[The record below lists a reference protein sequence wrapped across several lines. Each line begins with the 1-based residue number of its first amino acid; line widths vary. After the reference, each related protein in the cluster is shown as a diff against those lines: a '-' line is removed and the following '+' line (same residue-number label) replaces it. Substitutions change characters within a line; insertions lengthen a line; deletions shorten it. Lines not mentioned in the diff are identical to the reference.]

1 MRRIKEHISESL
13 SEKYSALEV
22 KEISKALCI
31 ELLGTG
37 INDYY
42 LDRETSLDS
51 AQQQLLDFAL
61 SRLGSGE
68 PLQYVLGYTFFCGLK
83 LKTDARALIPR
94 PETTELVEWILQDH
108 ATESGCDFSVLDIG
122 VGSGAISL
130 ALKQNRPLWKV
141 CGVDVE
147 PAALGLASENVIGTG
162 LDVELM
168 LSDILE
174 WRDSALSARKFNL
187 IVSNPPYIA
196 ESEALQME
204 PTVLD
209 YEPGSALFVPD
220 SDPLLFYR
228 KILEYALHSLVP
240 GGKVYF
246 EINPL
251 FVEELE
257 TLVLELGF
265 RNVDVRNDISGKQRM
280 VRAML

>member
-1 MRRIKEHISESL
+1 MRSIKKHI
-13 SEKYSALEV
+13 YSALSASYNANALREV
-22 KEISKALCI
+22 CKALCT
-31 ELLGTG
+31 ELLGFDA
-37 INDYY
+37 NEYY
-42 LDRETSLDS
+42 LEKEVVLD
-51 AQQQLLDFAL
+51 AAKQQILDFTLTRL
-61 SRLGSGE
+61 SQGE

-94 PETTELVEWILQDH
+94 PETTELVEWILQDT
-108 ATESGCDFSVLDIG
+108 APESERDFSVLDVG

-130 ALKQNRPLWKV
+130 ALKQSRPLWSV

-147 PAALGLASENVIGTG
+147 PAALSLASENVIQSG

-174 WRDSALSARKFNL
+174 WRSSALSKRKFNL
-187 IVSNPPYIA
+187 IISNPPYIT

-220 SDPLLFYR
+220 NDPLLFYR
-228 KILEYALHSLVP
+228 NILEYALNSLTA
-240 GGKVYF
+240 GGNVFF

-251 FVEELE
+251 FVQELE
-257 TLVLELGF
+257 KLAVGLGF
-265 RNVDVRNDISGKQRM
+265 RNVEVRNDISGKQRM

>member
-1 MRRIKEHISESL
+1 MRNIKNHI
-13 SEKYSALEV
+13 YSALSARYNANALREV
-22 KEISKALCI
+22 SKALCT
-31 ELLGTG
+31 ELLGFDA
-37 INDYY
+37 NSYY
-42 LDRETSLDS
+42 LEREVVPDE
-51 AQQQLLDFAL
+51 AKQQILDFAL
-61 SRLGSGE
+61 ARLSDGE

-94 PETTELVEWILQDH
+94 PETTELVEWIVQDH
-108 ATESGCDFSVLDIG
+108 TTESGCDFSVLDIG

-147 PAALGLASENVIGTG
+147 PAALSLASENVIGSG

-174 WRDSALSARKFNL
+174 WRDSALSTRKFNL

-240 GGKVYF
+240 GGKV
-246 EINPL
+246 
-251 FVEELE
+251 
-257 TLVLELGF
+257 
-265 RNVDVRNDISGKQRM
+265 
-280 VRAML
+280 